1 MRNKIILTDRD
12 FLNIQ
17 LYKKIYVFNH
27 LTLNYEKNVIYLSK
41 YLDKN
46 PEKYKKKYFEFYDE
60 VILK

>member
-46 PEKYKKKYFEFYDE
+46 PEKYKKKYLNFMMKLF
-60 VILK
+60 LK

>member
-27 LTLNYEKNVIYLSK
+27 LTLNYEKMLYIYQSILIK
-41 YLDKN
+41 TLKN
-46 PEKYKKKYFEFYDE
+46 IRKIF
-60 VILK
+60 

>member
-27 LTLNYEKNVIYLSK
+27 LTLNYEKMLYIYQSILIK
-41 YLDKN
+41 TLKN
-46 PEKYKKKYFEFYDE
+46 IRKN
-60 VILK
+60 ILNFMMKLFLK